1 MNNQRKLNIN
11 KDNKRIYDMLCIVRD
26 LENTVNHFD
35 DKSVPPTEYAFV
47 CGQIASIRMLL
58 KKHYNI
64 NPDTV
69 NLEDYNI
76 ETNNIK

>member
-1 MNNQRKLNIN
+1 MNEQRKININ
-11 KDNKRIYDMLCIVRD
+11 KDNKHIYDMLCIVRD
-26 LENTVNHFD
+26 LENTVDHF

-58 KKHYNI
+58 KRHYNI
-64 NPDTV
+64 NPDKV

-76 ETNNIK
+76 ETNNTK